1 MNADGCYAAWP
12 WASRRTPEA
21 GGALSK
27 PCRAAASTFLDFLN
41 SEFFQQAISPTCP
54 DTACPSI

>member
-1 MNADGCYAAWP
+1 MNADGCYAAWL

-41 SEFFQQAISPTCP
+41 S
-54 DTACPSI
+54 